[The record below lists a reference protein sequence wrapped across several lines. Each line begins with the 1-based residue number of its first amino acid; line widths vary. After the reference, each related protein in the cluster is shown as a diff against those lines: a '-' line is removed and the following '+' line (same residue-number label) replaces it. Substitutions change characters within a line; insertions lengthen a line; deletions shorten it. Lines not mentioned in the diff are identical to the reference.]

1 MNILE
6 KINYLLD
13 KTKDQLNESG
23 IRNIRELAKTHK
35 EAEIYFHQD
44 LDGVTSGISIKNY
57 LERYGIKVIGTHVI
71 QYGDMEYAVPKPKD
85 KTLHVLVDFA
95 HGKGAIM
102 HIHTDHHEGQVGVSK
117 KTSTSFVHTPSNA
130 AYLSSVIPK
139 NDAFPH
145 EDLKLI
151 SMVDSADF
159 ARNDITPEMVMRAA
173 FKLDKSLDVSKSRT
187 LMGLVVNKLI
197 LAYKNKKGFM
207 EKLVMMA
214 NPSLVNMYNVTLK
227 LAKEEGYRPPEDL
240 QAAMDNYVDIQK
252 EKIRD
257 SNDVN
262 DIKTLKTGDS
272 MEVGKTVIQ
281 YGSSNLMKSDVLYD
295 RYVVFRNHPNSVFLV
310 IMWPLGLLQVS
321 MNPFKKDKPDVHLGE
336 LAQKIL
342 NSKYKS
348 KLENIEVSLDY
359 IKNVF
364 EKKATEESIGFGFND
379 FITLFGEKAKG
390 IEGKD
395 SWKNL
400 ITDISNKPYRDLS
413 FKQKSILKKITLS
426 AWDIIQAQSGGHK
439 AITNLSG
446 INFIGK
452 GYTDIMK
459 DIAIDIVKELK
470 KVD

>member
-95 HGKGAIM
+95 HGKDAIM

-117 KTSTSFVHTPSNA
+117 TSTSFVHTPSNLS
-130 AYLSSVIPK
+130 YLSSVIPK

-364 EKKATEESIGFGFND
+364 EKKAEESI
-379 FITLFGEKAKG
+379 
-390 IEGKD
+390 
-395 SWKNL
+395 
-400 ITDISNKPYRDLS
+400 
-413 FKQKSILKKITLS
+413 
-426 AWDIIQAQSGGHK
+426 AW
-439 AITNLSG
+439 
-446 INFIGK
+446 F
-452 GYTDIMK
+452 
-459 DIAIDIVKELK
+459 
-470 KVD
+470 

>member
-95 HGKGAIM
+95 HGKDAIM

-342 NSKYKS
+342 SSKYKS

-379 FITLFGEKAKG
+379 FIALFGEKAKG

>member
-1 MNILE
+1 
-6 KINYLLD
+6 
-13 KTKDQLNESG
+13 
-23 IRNIRELAKTHK
+23 
-35 EAEIYFHQD
+35 
-44 LDGVTSGISIKNY
+44 
-57 LERYGIKVIGTHVI
+57 
-71 QYGDMEYAVPKPKD
+71 MEYAVPKPKD

-95 HGKGAIM
+95 HGKDAIM

-159 ARNDITPEMVMRAA
+159 AKNDITPEMVMRAA

-272 MEVGKTVIQ
+272 MEVGKAVIQ
-281 YGSSNLMKSDVLYD
+281 YGSSNLSKSDVLYD

-342 NSKYKS
+342 SSKYKS

-379 FITLFGEKAKG
+379 FIALFGEKAKG
-390 IEGKD
+390 IEGKE